1 MNKMKEIRIEKL
13 TLNIGTGKP
22 GPELEKAKKL
32 LEIVSGRKPIETKTS
47 KRIPG
52 WGLRPG
58 LSIGTKVTLRGN
70 EAKELLGRLLKAAEN
85 TLNPRS
91 FDPNGNVSFGLK
103 EYIDIPGVKYNME
116 IGIIGLSAAVTLS
129 RPGSRIKIRSLNR
142 KRIPTRHRVNKDEA
156 MDFIRQTYNTKI
168 GGGE

>member
-1 MNKMKEIRIEKL
+1 MNPMKQIRIEKL

-32 LEIVSGRKPIETKTS
+32 LAMITNRTPIETKTQ

-58 LSIGTKVTLRGN
+58 LSIGTKVTIRGK
-70 EAKELLGRLLKAAEN
+70 EAKELLGRLLKAVEN
-85 TLNPRS
+85 NLNPRS
-91 FDPNGNVSFGLK
+91 FDNNGNFSFGVP

-129 RPGSRIKIRSLNR
+129 RPGFRIKLRSLYP
-142 KRIPTRHRVNKDEA
+142 KTIPARHRINKVEA
-156 MDFIRQTYNTKI
+156 MDFVKQSYGTNV
-168 GGGE
+168 GGSE

>member
-1 MNKMKEIRIEKL
+1 MNQMKQIRIEKV

-32 LEIVSGRKPIETKTS
+32 LSMITNMKPVETKTS

-58 LSIGTKVTLRGN
+58 LSIGTKITLRGD
-70 EAKELLGRLLKAAEN
+70 AARQLLGRLLKAAEN
-85 TLNPRS
+85 KLNPKS
-91 FDPNGNVSFGLK
+91 FDNNGNVSFGLK

-129 RPGSRIKIRSLNR
+129 RLGQRIKLRSLKKKN
-142 KRIPTRHRVNKDEA
+142 IPSRHRVNKSDAIEF
-156 MDFIRQTYNTKI
+156 MKKEYGVNV

>member
-1 MNKMKEIRIEKL
+1 MNQMKNIKIEKL

-32 LEIVSGRKPIETKTS
+32 LGMIANRAPVETKTN

-58 LSIGTKVTLRGN
+58 LSIGCKITLRGKTA
-70 EAKELLGRLLKAAEN
+70 EELLGRLLKANEN
-85 TLNPRS
+85 KLSPRC
-91 FDPNGNVSFGLK
+91 FDNEGNFSFGIA
-103 EYIDIPGVKYNME
+103 EYIDIPGIKYNME

-129 RPGSRIKIRSLNR
+129 RPGFGIKSRRIKPKN
-142 KRIPTRHRVNKDEA
+142 IPKRHRISKEDAINYVKEKY
-156 MDFIRQTYNTKI
+156 QTKI
-168 GGGE
+168 GGD

>member
-1 MNKMKEIRIEKL
+1 MNPMKSVRIEKV

-32 LEIVSGRKPIETKTS
+32 LNMITGRTVIETKTN

-58 LSIGTKVTLRGN
+58 LSIGCKVTLRGE
-70 EAKELLGRLLKAAEN
+70 EAKELLGRLLKAVEN
-85 TLNPRS
+85 KLGPRS
-91 FDPNGNVSFGLK
+91 FDNNGNVSFGIA

-129 RPGSRIKIRSLNR
+129 RPGFRIKAR
-142 KRIPTRHRVNKDEA
+142 RIKGKSIPKRHRVSRDDA
-156 MDFIRQTYNTKI
+156 IAFIRETYQTKI
-168 GGGE
+168 GGE